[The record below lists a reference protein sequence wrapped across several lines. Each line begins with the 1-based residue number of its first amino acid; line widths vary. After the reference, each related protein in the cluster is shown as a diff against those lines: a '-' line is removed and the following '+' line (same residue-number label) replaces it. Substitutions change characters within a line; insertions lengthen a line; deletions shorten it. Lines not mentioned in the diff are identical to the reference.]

1 VRWRYLTDEQVDAAA
16 GLAVD
21 EVLMLPY
28 GRERKA
34 GYEASLRL
42 YTYRA
47 DCALVGRYQ
56 SLEDEIDL
64 DYCNAHDVQVGR
76 RPTGGGAIIMGPG
89 QLGVAIASQARPE
102 ETPRETL
109 RRYASGVV
117 AGLSRLGIE
126 ARFRSKNDLEV
137 DGRKIA
143 GLGLYLDPRGAI
155 LFHASVLVDL
165 EVQRMLRILRI
176 PGAKLSDK
184 AIARVEERVT
194 TVSRE
199 LGRRLLA
206 VDARPAIAEGIAG
219 SFGVELEREKLTR
232 QEKASATELTRTRY
246 GNRDWIRQ
254 SSARRDARGS
264 ALLKTPTGLLRIYVG
279 VHGDVLKSVLV
290 TGDFN
295 ILPPGIARLESALK
309 WCRVDPER
317 IAGLTIEALT
327 EEDFGVSPTKIAGTI
342 WQAARS
348 ALDLVGVSHPQPRD
362 GACYFPDAA
371 TRAATEPPQL
381 AEEKT

>member
-1 VRWRYLTDEQVDAAA
+1 VRWRYLTDEQVEAAA

-21 EVLMLPY
+21 EALMLPF
-28 GRERKA
+28 GRERQA
-34 GYEASLRL
+34 RYEASLRL
-42 YTYRA
+42 YTYRP

-64 DYCNAHDVQVGR
+64 DYCEAHDVQVGR

-89 QLGVAIASQARPE
+89 QLGVAIASRARPE
-102 ETPRETL
+102 ETPREAL
-109 RRYASGVV
+109 RRYASGV
-117 AGLSRLGIE
+117 AEGLSQLGIE

-165 EVQRMLRILRI
+165 EVERMLRILRI

-199 LGRRLLA
+199 LGKRLQA
-206 VDARPAIAEGIAG
+206 FDARPAMAEGIAR
-219 SFGVELEREKLTR
+219 SFGSELETEELNR
-232 QEKASATELTRTRY
+232 QEGTHAAELTKTRY
-246 GNRDWIRQ
+246 GNREWIRQ
-254 SSARRDARGS
+254 VSARRDARGS
-264 ALLKTPTGLLRIYVG
+264 ALLKTPIGLLRIYVG

-295 ILPPGIARLESALK
+295 ILPAGVARLESALK
-309 WCRVDPER
+309 WCRADPER
-317 IAGLTIEALT
+317 IAAQTMEALA
-327 EEDFGVSPTKIAGTI
+327 EGDFGVSPAKIAETI
-342 WQAARS
+342 WQAARD
-348 ALDLVGVSHPQPRD
+348 AFDLAGTSHPQPRG

-371 TRAATEPPQL
+371 TRATAEPPQL

>member
-21 EVLMLPY
+21 ETLMLSY
-28 GRERKA
+28 GREREA
-34 GYEASLRL
+34 RYEASLRL
-42 YTYRA
+42 YTYRP

-64 DYCNAHDVQVGR
+64 DFCRAHHVQVGR
-76 RPTGGGAIIMGPG
+76 RPTGGGAIIMGAG
-89 QLGVAIASQARPE
+89 QLGVAIASRGRAE
-102 ETPRETL
+102 ETPREAL
-109 RRYASGVV
+109 RRYASGVL
-117 AGLSRLGIE
+117 AGLARLGIE

-165 EVQRMLRILRI
+165 EVERMLRILRI

-199 LGRRLLA
+199 LGRPLLA
-206 VDARPAIAEGIAG
+206 LDARPAMAEGIAG
-219 SFGVELEREKLTR
+219 TFGVELETEELTR
-232 QEKASATELTRTRY
+232 QEKVSTAEATKTRY
-246 GNRDWIRQ
+246 GNHEWIHQ
-254 SSARRDARGS
+254 TSARREARGS

-295 ILPPGIARLESALK
+295 ILPAGVARLESDLK
-309 WCRVDPER
+309 WCRADPER

-327 EEDFGVSPTKIAGTI
+327 EEDFGVSPAKIADTI
-342 WQAARS
+342 WQAARG
-348 ALDLVGVSHPQPRD
+348 AQDLVGASHPQPRD
-362 GACYFPDAA
+362 GACYFPEAA
-371 TRAATEPPQL
+371 TRATSEPSQL